1 MRLADYVAQRCVEAG
16 ARHTFLVTGG
26 GAMHLNDAFGRHP
39 DMTAVCFHH
48 EQGAAIAAESYYRIN
63 NQLCVLNVTTGPGG
77 INALNGVFG
86 AYVDSCGMLIVSGQ
100 VKNETYLRNYDL
112 PMRQL
117 GDQEVDIVA
126 MAKPVVKYSTTLKD
140 PKYIREVMDKAV
152 FLATSGRPGP
162 VWIDIPIDMQG
173 AKIAPELLKPW
184 DKNLAE
190 LAQDLD
196 VPANTKLELL
206 TAVSAVSESDLNTI
220 LDKLLSSRRPV
231 VYAGTGVRTS
241 GSHKE
246 FLELIERLG
255 IPVVTSFNAY
265 DTLTNDHALYAGHPG
280 MVGDRAGNFAVQNAD
295 FVLVLGSR
303 LNIRMIS
310 YNFKNFASRAY
321 KVMVDIDRAE
331 LDKPTLTIDLKV
343 QSDLKS
349 FIRAMLDKTE
359 NYVVPTTHTNY
370 LAWCKERVKKYD
382 PVLPEYTHKPE
393 SVNPY
398 LFFREF
404 FDQLGNDAVVVCG
417 NGSASVISGQAGRL
431 KAGQRFYSN
440 SGNASMG
447 YDLPAAIGACIAS
460 QQPVYCIAGD
470 GSIMMNLQELSTVVG
485 YKLPVKIIVV
495 NNEGYHSIKQTQRAY
510 FADNVFGTSPSDG
523 VCLPDFVALGTAM
536 GILSHRV
543 ESMSAWNS
551 EMVQMLLR
559 SDLPALIEV
568 VVDPDQMFAPKLA
581 ARKLEDGTLLA
592 PSLEYMSPFLPD
604 EEMEQNIIKD

>member
-63 NQLCVLNVTTGPGG
+63 HQLCVLNVTTGPGG

-206 TAVSAVSESDLNTI
+206 TAASAVSESDLNTI

-241 GSHKE
+241 GSHNE
-246 FLELIERLG
+246 FLELVERLG

-310 YNFKNFASRAY
+310 YNFKNFASRAF

-349 FIRAMLDKTE
+349 FIRVMLDKTE

-404 FDQLGNDAVVVCG
+404 FDQLDNDAVVVCG
-417 NGSASVISGQAGRL
+417 NGSASVISGQAGKL
-431 KAGQRFYSN
+431 KTGQRFYSN

-460 QQPVYCIAGD
+460 QKPVYCIAGD

-510 FADNVFGTSPSDG
+510 FADNVFGTSPNDG

-543 ESMSAWNS
+543 GSMSAWNS
-551 EMVQMLLR
+551 ELVQMLLR

-568 VVDPDQMFAPKLA
+568 IVDPDQMFAPKLA

-604 EEMEQNIIKD
+604 EEMEQNIIND